1 MTVITLI
8 HGVFY
13 RTGIAI
19 QNLLGWIKIVLALFM
34 TITGFAVVF
43 YKGESALR
51 MDDVWNDSDWRLS
64 TIAAAFFK
72 ILYSF
77 AGLENI
83 NNVMNEVKNPIR
95 TIKTVGPAALIT
107 ACIMYVLINIAY
119 FVVVPLN
126 EVKQSQE
133 LIAALFFER
142 LGFGRIFLPIAIA
155 LSAAGNVMV
164 VTFSLVRRFLIP
176 SVANVSGSS
185 QSRDCSTRISAILR
199 SFRNNQ
205 TFWITSRRIDC
216 ALRPIST
223 YYSFVT
229 FGISLWSHR

>member
-1 MTVITLI
+1 
-8 HGVFY
+8 
-13 RTGIAI
+13 
-19 QNLLGWIKIVLALFM
+19 
-34 TITGFAVVF
+34 
-43 YKGESALR
+43 
-51 MDDVWNDSDWRLS
+51 MDDVWKDSDWRLS

-142 LGFGRIFLPIAIA
+142 LCFGRIFLPIAIA
-155 LSAAGNVMV
+155 ISAAGNVMV
-164 VTFSLVRRFLIP
+164 VTFSLVSRFLIL
-176 SVANVSGSS
+176 VVTDISGSS
-185 QSRDCSTRISAILR
+185 QSRDCSTRISALLE
-199 SFRNNQ
+199 SSRNDK

-216 ALRPIST
+216 ALRSIGT
-223 YYSFVT
+223 CYSSVT